1 MGSNSNDDNE
11 KVINSEVFLRELNL
25 TDEEQSILAK
35 VIAVL
40 AIDYAQSTLTNV
52 LDAVFGDSANDEQHK
67 ATIAAIVQQYSNAGG
82 EDQRAKGIYNNM
94 KGDIDDG
101 SRDRKWEV

>member
-82 EDQRAKGIYNNM
+82 EDQLAEAIYDIM

-101 SRDRKWEV
+101 SRDRK

>member
-40 AIDYAQSTLTNV
+40 AIDYAQSTLTMCWTLYLV
-52 LDAVFGDSANDEQHK
+52 ILQMMSSIKLQ
-67 ATIAAIVQQYSNAGG
+67 
-82 EDQRAKGIYNNM
+82 
-94 KGDIDDG
+94 
-101 SRDRKWEV
+101 